1 MVNKIKLIS
10 IIISNQ
16 KSHQMAAPGGGDMNE
31 IHTKMSKKIAQLTK
45 VIYQLNTK
53 NEDTES
59 KLKHLQEKHKSEL
72 DAIQS
77 GTVNQSELD
86 ELTIK
91 FDQCKNQLAETN
103 SRLNEERLAKSSH
116 EKNIQILKSEVDIE
130 RSLRE
135 KIELEYSAAKNSWQL
150 ERKSIGDD
158 QRKRSE
164 LERVEAARL
173 AQVYLYN
180 DFFLQHNYRKL
191 PKTQYLKPRLK
202 WNKCEPYTHSS

>member
-1 MVNKIKLIS
+1 
-10 IIISNQ
+10 
-16 KSHQMAAPGGGDMNE
+16 MAAPGGGDMNE

-180 DFFLQHNYRKL
+180 DFFLQHNCRKL
-191 PKTQYLKPRLK
+191 PKTQCLKPRLK

>member
-1 MVNKIKLIS
+1 
-10 IIISNQ
+10 
-16 KSHQMAAPGGGDMNE
+16 MAAPGGGDMNE

-173 AQVYLYN
+173 AQVYLYT
-180 DFFLQHNYRKL
+180 DFIF
-191 PKTQYLKPRLK
+191 TF
-202 WNKCEPYTHSS
+202 

>member
-1 MVNKIKLIS
+1 MP
-10 IIISNQ
+10 
-16 KSHQMAAPGGGDMNE
+16 APGGGDMNE

-59 KLKHLQEKHKSEL
+59 KLKHLQDKHKFDL
-72 DAIQS
+72 DALQI

-86 ELTIK
+86 ELSFK

-103 SRLNEERLAKSSH
+103 SRLNEERLAKSAQA
-116 EKNIQILKSEVDIE
+116 KNIQILKSEVDIE

-135 KIELEYSAAKNSWQL
+135 KVELEYSAAKNSWQL

-158 QRKRSE
+158 QRERSE
-164 LERVEAARL
+164 LERVEAAKQ
-173 AQVYLYN
+173 AQV
-180 DFFLQHNYRKL
+180 
-191 PKTQYLKPRLK
+191 
-202 WNKCEPYTHSS
+202 C